1 MAADYW
7 KEFSTIAETPDSGD
21 LNGDEDVNVGD
32 IMSIINMIVG
42 SADMTPFADVN
53 GDGNV
58 NVGDIMAIVN
68 IIIANAEANAN
79 GNSRMMGQLDSSN
92 SDFLTISAKK
102 GSVGIALDNQLT
114 YGAFQMKVTVPEGA
128 SITSVN
134 FNGDRLDGFAKLMR
148 RIGDGQYLIMGYSMD
163 GDIVSGSDG
172 EILEIKTSGC
182 SNDDVIVS
190 DAIFS
195 TPTAVTHHLPVIGN
209 GSTSIASIKDSKMW
223 VEGNTLYVNAPIAQT
238 INVYSFDGSLYTT
251 LRLHPGQ
258 NVISLPQ
265 GLYIINH
272 QKINV
277 K

>member
-1 MAADYW
+1 MDA
-7 KEFSTIAETPDSGD
+7 IGD
-21 LNGDEDVNVGD
+21 LNSDEDVNVGD
-32 IMSIINMIVG
+32 IMSIINIIVG
-42 SADMTPFADVN
+42 SVEMTPLMNAMADVN
-53 GDGNV
+53 GDCDV

-68 IIIANAEANAN
+68 IIIANANADAN
-79 GNSRMMGQLDSSN
+79 GNSRMMSQMDVSN
-92 SDFLTISAKK
+92 DDFLTVNGKK
-102 GSVGIALDNQLT
+102 NSVGIALDNQLT
-114 YGAFQMKVTVPEGA
+114 YGAFQMKVTVPERA

-134 FNGDRLDGFAKLMR
+134 FNDDRLDGFSKLVR
-148 RIGDGQYLIMGYSMD
+148 KITDGEYFVMGYSMD

-172 EILEIKTSGC
+172 EILEIGISGC
-182 SNDDVIVS
+182 STDDVIVS

-195 TPTAVTHHLPVIGN
+195 TLTAVTHHLPVIGN
-209 GSTSIASIKDSKMW
+209 GSTSIASIKDSKMR
-223 VEGNTLYVNAPIAQT
+223 VEGNTLYIDTPIAQT

-251 LRLHPGQ
+251 LRLYPGQ